1 MLPTE
6 LLDKP
11 IFQMTGGEF
20 MQLLK
25 QSQPEPETEKQDFTN
40 NEFVAGISGL
50 ARFLGCGRTKAAEY
64 RASRILEDA
73 TYQIGRK
80 LFFHKHK
87 VHEIMKTLKN
97 Q

>member
-25 QSQPEPETEKQDFTN
+25 QSQPEPATEKQDFTN

-50 ARFLGCGRTKAAEY
+50 ARFLGCGRTKASEY

-73 TYQIGRK
+73 TYQVGSK
-80 LFFHKHK
+80 LFFHKEK
-87 VHEIMKTLKN
+87 VKEILKN

>member
-20 MQLLK
+20 MQLMK
-25 QSQPEPETEKQDFTN
+25 HAQPPMEATEKQDLSTG
-40 NEFVAGISGL
+40 EFISGISGL
-50 ARFLGCGRTKAAEY
+50 ARFLGCGRTKASEY
-64 RASRILEDA
+64 RKSGLLEDA
-73 TYQIGRK
+73 TYDIGKK
-80 LFFHKHK
+80 LFFHKEK
-87 VHEIMKTLKN
+87 VKEILKN

>member
-73 TYQIGRK
+73 TYQIGSK
-80 LFFHKHK
+80 LFFHKEK
-87 VHEIMKTLKN
+87 VKEILKN

>member
-20 MQLLK
+20 MQLLQHAK
-25 QSQPEPETEKQDFTN
+25 PESQKSEDFSTG
-40 NEFVAGISGL
+40 EFVAGISGL
-50 ARFLGCGRTKAAEY
+50 AKFLDIGRTKASEY

-73 TYQIGRK
+73 TYNVGSK
-80 LFFHKHK
+80 LFFHKEK
-87 VHEIMKTLKN
+87 VKEILKN